1 MEKLLH
7 ILLLP
12 FSLVYGFITRVRNFL
27 YDSHFIKSTTF
38 DDIKTI
44 CIGNLCAGGA
54 GKTPHT
60 EYILKLLG
68 NEYKTASLSRGY
80 GRKTSG
86 YYEVLESSIPE
97 NCGDEPLQIKRKFA
111 KTFVAVNENRVNG
124 VKKIKE
130 QNDGSTELTTSIDV
144 IVLDDAFQHRKIK
157 CGLTILLTEFD
168 NPYYEDSMLPA
179 GRLRESPRGYLR
191 ADMIVV
197 TKTPEHATAID
208 LKRAMKEINPRPY
221 QNMFFS
227 YLKYGSLY
235 NLNDKTD
242 TINAPQK
249 LFRYKVLLLTGIANP
264 ASILTYVKEYAEGVT
279 HKKYPDHHNFTPAEI
294 REIMTAFNEIEGTH
308 KIIIT
313 TEKDAMRLSSYVE
326 QLKDL
331 PIFVLPIEVD
341 FKNKAEEFNEK
352 IISYVRSNKIYH
364 RKYS

>member
-1 MEKLLH
+1 METLLR

-27 YDSHFIKSTTF
+27 YDSHFLNPTAF
-38 DDIKTI
+38 DNIKTI

-68 NEYKTASLSRGY
+68 SEYKTAALSRGY
-80 GRKTSG
+80 GRKTTG
-86 YYEVLESSIPE
+86 YYEVQENSIPE
-97 NCGDEPLQIKRKFA
+97 NCGDEPLQIKRKFTE
-111 KTFVAVNENRVNG
+111 TFVAVNENRVKG

-130 QNDGSTELTTSIDV
+130 QNKNVDV
-144 IVLDDAFQHRKIK
+144 IVLDDAFQHRQIK

-197 TKTPEHATAID
+197 TKTPEYATAID
-208 LKRAMKEINPRPY
+208 LKRVMKEINPRPY

-227 YLKYGSLY
+227 YLKYGALY
-235 NLNDKTD
+235 NLLDKTD

-264 ASILTYVKEYAEGVT
+264 SSIITYVKEYAEAVI

-294 REIMTAFNEIEGTH
+294 REIMNAFNEIEGDH
-308 KIIIT
+308 KLIIT
-313 TEKDAMRLSSYVE
+313 TEKDAMRLSSYTQ

-352 IISYVRSNKIYH
+352 IVSYVRSNKIYH

>member
-1 MEKLLH
+1 METLLR

-12 FSLVYGFITRVRNFL
+12 FSLVYGFITRIRNFL
-27 YDSHFIKSTTF
+27 YDSHFLKATTF

-68 NEYKTASLSRGY
+68 GEYKTASLSRGY

-111 KTFVAVNENRVNG
+111 ETFVAVNENRVKG

-130 QNDGSTELTTSIDV
+130 QNENIDV
-144 IVLDDAFQHRKIK
+144 IVLDDAFQHRPIK
-157 CGLTILLTEFD
+157 CGLTILLTEYD
-168 NPYYEDSMLPA
+168 KPYYEDSMLPA

-191 ADMIVV
+191 ADMIIV

-208 LKRAMKEINPRPY
+208 LKRVMKEINPRPY

-227 YLKYGSLY
+227 YLRYGSLY
-235 NLNDKTD
+235 NIFDKTD
-242 TINAPQK
+242 TINAPQR
-249 LFRYKVLLLTGIANP
+249 LFRYKVLLVTGIANP
-264 ASILTYVKEYAEGVT
+264 HSILNFVKEYAEAVT

-294 REIMTAFNEIEGTH
+294 KEIIAAFTEMDGTH

-313 TEKDAMRLSSYVE
+313 TEKDAMRLSSYAQ

-341 FKNKAEEFNEK
+341 FKGKTEEFNEK
-352 IISYVRSNKIYH
+352 IVSYVTRNKIYH